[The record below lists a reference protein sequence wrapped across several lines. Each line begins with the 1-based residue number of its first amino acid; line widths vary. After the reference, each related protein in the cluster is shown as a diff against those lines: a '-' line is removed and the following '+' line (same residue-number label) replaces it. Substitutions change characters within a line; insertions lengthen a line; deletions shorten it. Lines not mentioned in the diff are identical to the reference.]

1 MKRKLFAIILTLVA
15 VSFAVAAHAA
25 WPERTV
31 TLIVPYPPG
40 GTADTVARIAAEW
53 LTKALKQSVIVEHRP
68 GAGGAIAAEFV
79 ARAPADG
86 YTVILASTGTMEIV
100 PRMQKVRYDT
110 LKSFA
115 PIFIVGTQPMAF
127 AVNSKLPVKSLDEL
141 VAYAKARSGQVAYA
155 SSGNGSTAH
164 LTMALFLKRAG
175 ISMTHVAYKG
185 NAPAMTDLLG
195 GHVPMYLGGVFELLP
210 YYKDKGAKIKVIA
223 VSSEKRLSQMPEVPT
238 VAEQG
243 YPGFST
249 LAWNALLAP
258 AGTPKEVIATFAE
271 ALRPACQDAGFSGK
285 LEAIGVDALCNTPEQ
300 FSERL
305 KADWAMWGEAVKVSG
320 VAMQ

>member
-1 MKRKLFAIILTLVA
+1 MKRQIFAVILALIAVGFAIETQ
-15 VSFAVAAHAA
+15 AA

-31 TLIVPYPPG
+31 TIIVPYPPG
-40 GTADTVARIAAEW
+40 GTADTVARIAADW
-53 LTKALKQSVIVEHRP
+53 LAKALKQSVIVEHRP

-86 YTVILASTGTMEIV
+86 YTLILASTGTMEIV
-100 PRMQKVRYDT
+100 PHMQRVRYDT

-127 AVNSKLPVKSLDEL
+127 AVNSTLPVKTLAEL
-141 VAYAKARSGQVAYA
+141 VSYANSRSGQVPYA

-164 LTMALFLKRAG
+164 LTMALFLKRAA
-175 ISMTHVAYKG
+175 ITMPHVAYKG

-210 YYKDKGAKIKVIA
+210 HYKGEKIKVIA
-223 VSSEKRLSQMPEVPT
+223 VSSEKRLRRMPEVPT

-249 LAWNALLAP
+249 SAWNALLAP
-258 AGTPKEVIATFAE
+258 AGTPKELIAIFAG
-271 ALRPACQDAGFSGK
+271 ALKPACQDAGFAAK
-285 LEAIGVDALCNTPEQ
+285 LDAIGVDALCNTPEQ
-300 FSERL
+300 FSARL
-305 KADWAMWGEAVKVSG
+305 KADWAMWGEAVRASG
-320 VAMQ
+320 VAIQ

>member
-1 MKRKLFAIILTLVA
+1 MKRQILAIILGLMAAGLAMT
-15 VSFAVAAHAA
+15 AHAA

-31 TLIVPYPPG
+31 AIVVPYPAG

-53 LTKALKQSVIVEHRP
+53 LAKALKQSVIVEQRP
-68 GAGGAIAAEFV
+68 GAGGAIAADFV

-86 YTVILASTGTMEIV
+86 YTLILASTGVMEIV
-100 PRMQKVRYDT
+100 PRMQKVRYDS

-115 PIFIVGTQPMAF
+115 PVFIVGVQPVAF
-127 AVNSKLPVKSLDEL
+127 AVNSTLPVKTLAEL
-141 VAYAKARSGQVAYA
+141 VAYVKAQPDKGLYA

-164 LTMALFLKRAG
+164 LTMAMFLKRAG
-175 ISMTHVAYKG
+175 IAMTHVAYKG

-210 YYKDKGAKIKVIA
+210 YYKGEKIKVIA

-243 YPGFST
+243 YAGFSAS
-249 LAWNALLAP
+249 AWNALLAP
-258 AGTPKEVIATFAE
+258 AGTPKEVVETMAE
-271 ALRPACQDAGFSGK
+271 AFKPACRDAGFIGK

-300 FSERL
+300 FSQRL
-305 KADWAMWGEAVKVSG
+305 KADWDMWGDAVRVSG

>member
-1 MKRKLFAIILTLVA
+1 MKRQA
-15 VSFAVAAHAA
+15 FAVILSLIAAGFALGAHAA
-25 WPERTV
+25 WPERSITI
-31 TLIVPYPPG
+31 IVPYPPG
-40 GTADTVARIAAEW
+40 GTADTVGRIAAEW
-53 LTKALKQSVIVEHRP
+53 LAKALKQSVIVEHRP

-86 YTVILASTGTMEIV
+86 YTLILASTGIMEIV

-115 PIFIVGTQPMAF
+115 PIFIVGVQPIAF
-127 AVNSKLPVKSLDEL
+127 AVNSTVPVKTIDEL
-141 VAYAKARSGQVAYA
+141 VAYAKARPGQVTYA

-175 ISMTHVAYKG
+175 IAMTHVAYKG

-195 GHVPMYLGGVFELLP
+195 GHVPMFLGGVFELLSH
-210 YYKDKGAKIKVIA
+210 YKGAKIKVIA
-223 VSSEKRLSQMPEVPT
+223 VSSEKRLRQMPEVPT

-243 YPGFST
+243 YPGFSIS
-249 LAWNALLAP
+249 AWNALVAP
-258 AGTPKEVIATFAE
+258 AGTPKEVIAVLGE
-271 ALRPACQDAGFSGK
+271 ALRPACQDAGFGAK
-285 LEAIGVDALCNTPEQ
+285 LEAIGVDAWCNTPEQ

-305 KADWAMWGEAVKVSG
+305 KSEWLMWGEAVKASG